1 MRSVVDAIGSTFGWG
16 KVHGPD
22 EWWHVD
28 YLGGG

>member
-1 MRSVVDAIGSTFGWG
+1 MRWVVDQIGYQYGWG

-28 YLGGG
+28 YLG